1 MKIVIINSGSSSI
14 KFQLIEM
21 PARAVICGMI
31 DRIGLD
37 TSNISYKTNADSIE
51 ESMSIANH
59 KIGLEKIA
67 ALLMDKT
74 GVINSTQDIDVVGH
88 RVVHG
93 GASFSNPVHV
103 DEMVEEKI
111 TAFQLAPLHNP
122 ANLEGIHVASAI
134 LHRQN
139 KWLFLTLLS
148 SNNSCNRP

>member
-1 MKIVIINSGSSSI
+1 
-14 KFQLIEM
+14 M
-21 PARAVICGMI
+21 PARAVICTGMI

-67 ALLMDKT
+67 ALLMDRNT

-93 GASFSNPVHV
+93 GASFSNPFDV
-103 DEMVEEKI
+103 DEEKI
-111 TAFQLAPLHNP
+111 TQLSSWHRSQSSELGRNSRRF
-122 ANLEGIHVASAI
+122 IFTSAK
-134 LHRQN
+134 QMAV
-139 KWLFLTLLS
+139 LTLLS

>member
-1 MKIVIINSGSSSI
+1 
-14 KFQLIEM
+14 
-21 PARAVICGMI
+21 
-31 DRIGLD
+31 
-37 TSNISYKTNADSIE
+37 
-51 ESMSIANH
+51 MSIANH

-67 ALLMDKT
+67 ALLMDRNT

-111 TAFQLAPLHNP
+111 TQL
-122 ANLEGIHVASAI
+122 SSW
-134 LHRQN
+134 HRSTIQRTW
-139 KWLFLTLLS
+139 KEFTSLQLFYIGKTNMFFYTLS